1 MGMVMSMMEQTIAQS
16 TRITA
21 RKISAQPKSIVN
33 AITIA
38 PKTTK
43 NTQGVAAMTL
53 KKGQRVLKAVVYKE
67 GDLQNPARFK
77 KKIPA
82 LGALP
87 NGEEYSDTQM
97 EL

>member
-1 MGMVMSMMEQTIAQS
+1 MLL
-16 TRITA
+16 TA
-21 RKISAQPKSIVN
+21 SSGRMLLFN
-33 AITIA
+33 TGLIA

-53 KKGQRVLKAVVYKE
+53 KKGQRVLSAVLYRE
-67 GDLQNPARFK
+67 GDLQNPARYK

-87 NGEEYSDTQM
+87 NGEEKPDAQIS
-97 EL
+97 L